1 MKTNN
6 LLNDYFQ
13 IQKFVENNLFIE
25 KVKILSNTYPGS
37 QVLKINSEYEL
48 ESINLLVGQQGCGKL
63 IEFKKVIKNIN
74 GLLGYQL
81 FIIQLFMK

>member
-1 MKTNN
+1 MTH
-6 LLNDYFQ
+6 
-13 IQKFVENNLFIE
+13 IE
-25 KVKILSNTYPGS
+25 KITIVNCTYPGS

-48 ESINLLVGQQGCGKL
+48 EAINLLVGQQGCGKL

-74 GLLGYQL
+74 GLVGYQL